1 MQKNYLKI
9 IIQTDTKLLLNK
21 NNNSNLFSQ
30 STIYNS
36 FRLKNTL
43 FRLKNSFRYFNQNQ
57 RN

>member
-1 MQKNYLKI
+1 MKKNYLKI
-9 IIQTDTKLLLNK
+9 IIQTDTKLLLNE

-43 FRLKNSFRYFNQNQ
+43 FRLKNSFRYFNQN
-57 RN
+57 